1 MTTKTKHG
9 TRWLCTTALLMAM
22 NIIMSM
28 SVFSVPV
35 PGGHL
40 YLNDVIICFAAL
52 ILDPL
57 GAFCVGGVGAF
68 LGDFFFYPTPMFV
81 SLVTHGLQAVVIS
94 LCAHRMMKE
103 KPVIASLIGVLLGA
117 VIMVVGYSLGR
128 AFIYATPAAAIAK
141 LPYQILQALVG
152 AALSTAGV
160 CYQGMFRNPM
170 VSPDILGAS
179 TGAGFGAAVAI
190 LLGAGYFGISA
201 AAFCC
206 GLLAVAAAWL
216 VSRLSRTNQTVALIL
231 AGMMISSLFS
241 AGTSFVKLVADT
253 QQQLPAITYWLMGSL
268 SSIKDKD
275 VLFLSIPVTLG
286 MVPLL
291 VLRWRMNLLT
301 LGEEEAQSMGVNTRR
316 LRGTVIVCATLL
328 TSASVAVSGMIGWV
342 GLVIPHFCR
351 MLFGYDYRR
360 LIPAGA
366 LFGASFLLI
375 VDDIARLVT
384 TGELPLGILTAF
396 VGAPLFVYL
405 IVTGGRRRVH

>member
-1 MTTKTKHG
+1 MTAADK
-9 TRWLCTTALLMAM
+9 RYARR
-22 NIIMSM
+22 
-28 SVFSVPV
+28 
-35 PGGHL
+35 
-40 YLNDVIICFAAL
+40 FAV
-52 ILDPL
+52 L
-57 GAFCVGGVGAF
+57 GAVF
-68 LGDFFFYPTPMFV
+68 L
-81 SLVTHGLQAVVIS
+81 A
-94 LCAHRMMKE
+94 
-103 KPVIASLIGVLLGA
+103 VLLGSLLVGRYALSPGQLVHMLWTRITGGAADWPISDDKVVFA
-117 VIMVVGYSLGR
+117 VRLPRV
-128 AFIYATPAAAIAK
+128 AAA
-141 LPYQILQALVG
+141 ALVG
-152 AALSTAGV
+152 AALAVSGAA
-160 CYQGMFRNPM
+160 YQGMFRNPM

-216 VSRLSRTNQTVALIL
+216 VSRLSKADQAVALIL

-275 VLFLSIPVTLG
+275 VLFLSIPVALG
-286 MVPLL
+286 MIPLL

-316 LRGTVIVCATLL
+316 LRGAVIVCATLL

-366 LFGASFLLI
+366 LFGAAFLLA

-405 IVTGGRRRVH
+405 IVTGGGRRVH

>member
-1 MTTKTKHG
+1 MSTVFH
-9 TRWLCTTALLMAM
+9 
-22 NIIMSM
+22 NI
-28 SVFSVPV
+28 
-35 PGGHL
+35 L
-40 YLNDVIICFAAL
+40 RAADKRYARRFAV
-52 ILDPL
+52 L
-57 GAFCVGGVGAF
+57 GAVF
-68 LGDFFFYPTPMFV
+68 L
-81 SLVTHGLQAVVIS
+81 A
-94 LCAHRMMKE
+94 
-103 KPVIASLIGVLLGA
+103 VLLG
-117 VIMVVGYSLGR
+117 SLLLGR
-128 AFIYATPAAAIAK
+128 YALSPGQLLHMLWTKVTGGAADWPLSDDKVVFAVRLPRVAAA
-141 LPYQILQALVG
+141 ALVG
-152 AALSTAGV
+152 AALAVSGAA
-160 CYQGMFRNPM
+160 YQGMFRNPM

-268 SSIKDKD
+268 SSVKDTD

-286 MVPLL
+286 IVPLL
-291 VLRWRMNLLT
+291 ALRWRMNLLT

-405 IVTGGRRRVH
+405 IVTGGGRRVH

>member
-1 MTTKTKHG
+1 MTAADK
-9 TRWLCTTALLMAM
+9 RYARR
-22 NIIMSM
+22 
-28 SVFSVPV
+28 
-35 PGGHL
+35 
-40 YLNDVIICFAAL
+40 FAV
-52 ILDPL
+52 L
-57 GAFCVGGVGAF
+57 GAVF
-68 LGDFFFYPTPMFV
+68 L
-81 SLVTHGLQAVVIS
+81 A
-94 LCAHRMMKE
+94 
-103 KPVIASLIGVLLGA
+103 VLLG
-117 VIMVVGYSLGR
+117 SLLLGR
-128 AFIYATPAAAIAK
+128 YALSPGQLLHMLWTKVTGGAADWPLSDDKVVFAVRLPRVAAA
-141 LPYQILQALVG
+141 ALVG
-152 AALSTAGV
+152 AALAVSGAA
-160 CYQGMFRNPM
+160 YQGMFRNPM

-291 VLRWRMNLLT
+291 ALRWRMNLLT

-351 MLFGYDYRR
+351 MLFGYDCRR

-405 IVTGGRRRVH
+405 IVTGGGRRVH

>member
-1 MTTKTKHG
+1 MSTVFH
-9 TRWLCTTALLMAM
+9 
-22 NIIMSM
+22 NI
-28 SVFSVPV
+28 
-35 PGGHL
+35 L
-40 YLNDVIICFAAL
+40 RAADKRYARRFAV
-52 ILDPL
+52 L
-57 GAFCVGGVGAF
+57 GAVF
-68 LGDFFFYPTPMFV
+68 L
-81 SLVTHGLQAVVIS
+81 A
-94 LCAHRMMKE
+94 
-103 KPVIASLIGVLLGA
+103 VLLG
-117 VIMVVGYSLGR
+117 SLLLGR
-128 AFIYATPAAAIAK
+128 YALSPGQLLHMLWTKVTGGAADWPLSDDKVVFAVRLPRVAAA
-141 LPYQILQALVG
+141 ALVG
-152 AALSTAGV
+152 AALAVSGAA
-160 CYQGMFRNPM
+160 YQGMFRNPM

-179 TGAGFGAAVAI
+179 AGAGFGAAVAI

-268 SSIKDKD
+268 SSVKDTD

-291 VLRWRMNLLT
+291 ALRWRMNLLT

-396 VGAPLFVYL
+396 VGVPLFVYL
-405 IVTGGRRRVH
+405 IVTGGGRRVH

>member
-1 MTTKTKHG
+1 MTAADKRYARRFAVLG
-9 TRWLCTTALLMAM
+9 V
-22 NIIMSM
+22 
-28 SVFSVPV
+28 VF
-35 PGGHL
+35 L
-40 YLNDVIICFAAL
+40 A
-52 ILDPL
+52 
-57 GAFCVGGVGAF
+57 
-68 LGDFFFYPTPMFV
+68 
-81 SLVTHGLQAVVIS
+81 
-94 LCAHRMMKE
+94 
-103 KPVIASLIGVLLGA
+103 VLLG
-117 VIMVVGYSLGR
+117 SLLLGR
-128 AFIYATPAAAIAK
+128 YALSPGQLLHMLWTKVTGGAADWPLSDDKVVFAVRLPRVAAA
-141 LPYQILQALVG
+141 ALVG
-152 AALSTAGV
+152 AALAVSGAA
-160 CYQGMFRNPM
+160 YQGMFRNPM

-216 VSRLSRTNQTVALIL
+216 VSRLSRTNQTVVLIL

-275 VLFLSIPVTLG
+275 VLFLSIPVALG

-316 LRGTVIVCATLL
+316 LRGAVIVCATLL

-396 VGAPLFVYL
+396 VGAPLFLYL
-405 IVTGGRRRVH
+405 IATGGGRRVH

>member
-1 MTTKTKHG
+1 MSTVFH
-9 TRWLCTTALLMAM
+9 
-22 NIIMSM
+22 NI
-28 SVFSVPV
+28 
-35 PGGHL
+35 L
-40 YLNDVIICFAAL
+40 RAADKRYARRFA
-52 ILDPL
+52 
-57 GAFCVGGVGAF
+57 V
-68 LGDFFFYPTPMFV
+68 
-81 SLVTHGLQAVVIS
+81 
-94 LCAHRMMKE
+94 
-103 KPVIASLIGVLLGA
+103 LGA
-117 VIMVVGYSLGR
+117 VFLAVRLGSLLVGRYALSPGQLVHMLWTRISGGAADWPISDDKVVFAVRLPR
-128 AFIYATPAAAIAK
+128 VAAA
-141 LPYQILQALVG
+141 ALVG
-152 AALSTAGV
+152 AALAVAGAA
-160 CYQGMFRNPM
+160 YQGMFRKPM

-190 LLGAGYFGISA
+190 LLGAGDFGISA

-216 VSRLSRTNQTVALIL
+216 VSRLSKADQAVALIL

-253 QQQLPAITYWLMGSL
+253 QQQLPAITYWLMGAL

-275 VLFLSIPVTLG
+275 VVFLAIPVALG
-286 MVPLL
+286 MIPLFF
-291 VLRWRMNLLT
+291 LRWRMNLLT
-301 LGEEEAQSMGVNTRR
+301 VGEEEAQSMGVNTRR
-316 LRGTVIVCATLL
+316 LRGAVIVCATLL

-366 LFGASFLLI
+366 LFGAAFLLA

-396 VGAPLFVYL
+396 VGAPLFLYL
-405 IVTGGRRRVH
+405 IATGGGRRVH

>member
-1 MTTKTKHG
+1 MSRVY
-9 TRWLCTTALLMAM
+9 TRRF
-22 NIIMSM
+22 IMLGL
-28 SVFSVPV
+28 VFV
-35 PGGHL
+35 L
-40 YLNDVIICFAAL
+40 
-52 ILDPL
+52 
-57 GAFCVGGVGAF
+57 
-68 LGDFFFYPTPMFV
+68 
-81 SLVTHGLQAVVIS
+81 
-94 LCAHRMMKE
+94 
-103 KPVIASLIGVLLGA
+103 VLLG
-117 VIMVVGYSLGR
+117 SLLLGR
-128 AFIYATPAAAIAK
+128 YALSPGQLLHMLWTKVTGGAADWPLSDDKVVFAVRLPRVAAA
-141 LPYQILQALVG
+141 ALVG
-152 AALSTAGV
+152 AALAVSGAA
-160 CYQGMFRNPM
+160 YQGMFRNPM

-216 VSRLSRTNQTVALIL
+216 VSRLSRTNQTVTLIL

-405 IVTGGRRRVH
+405 IVTGGGRRVH

>member
-1 MTTKTKHG
+1 MTAADK
-9 TRWLCTTALLMAM
+9 RYARR
-22 NIIMSM
+22 
-28 SVFSVPV
+28 
-35 PGGHL
+35 
-40 YLNDVIICFAAL
+40 FAV
-52 ILDPL
+52 L
-57 GAFCVGGVGAF
+57 GAVF
-68 LGDFFFYPTPMFV
+68 L
-81 SLVTHGLQAVVIS
+81 A
-94 LCAHRMMKE
+94 
-103 KPVIASLIGVLLGA
+103 VLLGSLLVGRYALSPGQLLHMLWTKVTGGAADWPISDDKVVFA
-117 VIMVVGYSLGR
+117 VRLPRV
-128 AFIYATPAAAIAK
+128 AAA
-141 LPYQILQALVG
+141 ALVG
-152 AALSTAGV
+152 AALAVSGAA
-160 CYQGMFRNPM
+160 YQGMFRNPM

-216 VSRLSRTNQTVALIL
+216 VSRLSKADQAVALIL

-275 VLFLSIPVTLG
+275 VVFLAIPVTLG
-286 MVPLL
+286 MIPLFF
-291 VLRWRMNLLT
+291 LRWRMNLLT
-301 LGEEEAQSMGVNTRR
+301 VGEEEAQSMGVNTRR
-316 LRGTVIVCATLL
+316 LRGAVIVCATLL

-396 VGAPLFVYL
+396 VGAPLFLYL
-405 IVTGGRRRVH
+405 IATGGGRRVH

>member
-1 MTTKTKHG
+1 MSTVFH
-9 TRWLCTTALLMAM
+9 
-22 NIIMSM
+22 NI
-28 SVFSVPV
+28 
-35 PGGHL
+35 L
-40 YLNDVIICFAAL
+40 RAADKRYARRFAV
-52 ILDPL
+52 L
-57 GAFCVGGVGAF
+57 GAVF
-68 LGDFFFYPTPMFV
+68 L
-81 SLVTHGLQAVVIS
+81 A
-94 LCAHRMMKE
+94 
-103 KPVIASLIGVLLGA
+103 VLLGSLLVGRYALSPGQLVHMLWTRISGGAADWPISDDKVVFA
-117 VIMVVGYSLGR
+117 VRLPRV
-128 AFIYATPAAAIAK
+128 AAA
-141 LPYQILQALVG
+141 ALVG
-152 AALSTAGV
+152 AALAVSGAA
-160 CYQGMFRNPM
+160 YQGMFRNPM

-216 VSRLSRTNQTVALIL
+216 VSRLSKANQAVALIL

-275 VLFLSIPVTLG
+275 VVFLTIPVALG
-286 MVPLL
+286 MIPLFF
-291 VLRWRMNLLT
+291 LRWQMNLLT
-301 LGEEEAQSMGVNTRR
+301 VGEEEAQSMGVNTRR
-316 LRGTVIVCATLL
+316 LRGAVIVCATLL

-366 LFGASFLLI
+366 LFGAAFLLA

-396 VGAPLFVYL
+396 VGAPLFLYL
-405 IVTGGRRRVH
+405 IATGGGRRVH

>member
-1 MTTKTKHG
+1 MSTVFH
-9 TRWLCTTALLMAM
+9 
-22 NIIMSM
+22 NI
-28 SVFSVPV
+28 
-35 PGGHL
+35 L
-40 YLNDVIICFAAL
+40 RAADKRYARRFAV
-52 ILDPL
+52 L
-57 GAFCVGGVGAF
+57 GAVF
-68 LGDFFFYPTPMFV
+68 L
-81 SLVTHGLQAVVIS
+81 A
-94 LCAHRMMKE
+94 
-103 KPVIASLIGVLLGA
+103 VLLG
-117 VIMVVGYSLGR
+117 SLLLGR
-128 AFIYATPAAAIAK
+128 YALSPGQLLHMLWTKVTGGAADWPLSDDKVVFAVRLPRVAAA
-141 LPYQILQALVG
+141 ALVG
-152 AALSTAGV
+152 AALAVSGAA
-160 CYQGMFRNPM
+160 YQGMFRNPM

-268 SSIKDKD
+268 SSVKDTD

-286 MVPLL
+286 VVPLL
-291 VLRWRMNLLT
+291 ALRWRMNLLT

-342 GLVIPHFCR
+342 GLVIPQFCR

-405 IVTGGRRRVH
+405 IVTGGGRRVH

>member
-1 MTTKTKHG
+1 MTAADK
-9 TRWLCTTALLMAM
+9 RYARR
-22 NIIMSM
+22 
-28 SVFSVPV
+28 
-35 PGGHL
+35 
-40 YLNDVIICFAAL
+40 FAV
-52 ILDPL
+52 L
-57 GAFCVGGVGAF
+57 GAVF
-68 LGDFFFYPTPMFV
+68 L
-81 SLVTHGLQAVVIS
+81 A
-94 LCAHRMMKE
+94 
-103 KPVIASLIGVLLGA
+103 VLLGSLLVGRYALSPGQLVHMLWARISGGAADWPISDDKVVFA
-117 VIMVVGYSLGR
+117 VRLPRV
-128 AFIYATPAAAIAK
+128 AAA
-141 LPYQILQALVG
+141 ALVG
-152 AALSTAGV
+152 AALAVSGAA
-160 CYQGMFRNPM
+160 YQGMFRNPM

-216 VSRLSRTNQTVALIL
+216 VSRLSKADQAVALIL

-241 AGTSFVKLVADT
+241 AGTSFVKLVADP

-275 VLFLSIPVTLG
+275 VVFLAIPVALG
-286 MVPLL
+286 MIPLFF
-291 VLRWRMNLLT
+291 LRWRMNLLT
-301 LGEEEAQSMGVNTRR
+301 VGEEEAQSMGVNTRR
-316 LRGTVIVCATLL
+316 LRGAVIVCATLL

-366 LFGASFLLI
+366 LFGAAFLLA

-396 VGAPLFVYL
+396 VGAPLFLYL
-405 IVTGGRRRVH
+405 IATGGGRRVH

>member
-1 MTTKTKHG
+1 MNRAY
-9 TRWLCTTALLMAM
+9 TRRFIMLGLVFVLALL
-22 NIIMSM
+22 
-28 SVFSVPV
+28 
-35 PGGHL
+35 G
-40 YLNDVIICFAAL
+40 
-52 ILDPL
+52 
-57 GAFCVGGVGAF
+57 
-68 LGDFFFYPTPMFV
+68 
-81 SLVTHGLQAVVIS
+81 SL
-94 LCAHRMMKE
+94 
-103 KPVIASLIGVLLGA
+103 LLGRYALSPGQLLHMLWTRITGGAADWPLSDDKVVFA
-117 VIMVVGYSLGR
+117 VRLPRV
-128 AFIYATPAAAIAK
+128 AAA
-141 LPYQILQALVG
+141 ALVG
-152 AALSTAGV
+152 AALAVSGAA
-160 CYQGMFRNPM
+160 YQGMFRNPM

-216 VSRLSRTNQTVALIL
+216 VSRLSKANQAVALIL

-275 VLFLSIPVTLG
+275 VVFLAIPVALG
-286 MVPLL
+286 MIPLFF
-291 VLRWRMNLLT
+291 LRWRMNLLT

-316 LRGTVIVCATLL
+316 LRGAVIVCATLL

-396 VGAPLFVYL
+396 VGAPLFLYL
-405 IVTGGRRRVH
+405 IATGGGRRVH

>member
-1 MTTKTKHG
+1 MSTVFH
-9 TRWLCTTALLMAM
+9 
-22 NIIMSM
+22 NI
-28 SVFSVPV
+28 
-35 PGGHL
+35 L
-40 YLNDVIICFAAL
+40 RAADKRYARRFAV
-52 ILDPL
+52 L
-57 GAFCVGGVGAF
+57 GAVF
-68 LGDFFFYPTPMFV
+68 L
-81 SLVTHGLQAVVIS
+81 A
-94 LCAHRMMKE
+94 
-103 KPVIASLIGVLLGA
+103 VLLGSLLVGRYALSPGQLVHMLWTRISGGAADWPISDDKVVFA
-117 VIMVVGYSLGR
+117 VRLPRV
-128 AFIYATPAAAIAK
+128 AAA
-141 LPYQILQALVG
+141 ALVG
-152 AALSTAGV
+152 AALAVSGAA
-160 CYQGMFRNPM
+160 YQGMFRNPM

-216 VSRLSRTNQTVALIL
+216 VSRLSKADQAVALIL

-275 VLFLSIPVTLG
+275 VVFLAIPVALG
-286 MVPLL
+286 MVPLFF
-291 VLRWRMNLLT
+291 LRWRMNLLT
-301 LGEEEAQSMGVNTRR
+301 VGEEEAQSMGVNTRR
-316 LRGTVIVCATLL
+316 LRGAVIVCATLL

-396 VGAPLFVYL
+396 VGAPLFLYL
-405 IVTGGRRRVH
+405 IATGGGRRVH

>member
-1 MTTKTKHG
+1 MSTVFH
-9 TRWLCTTALLMAM
+9 
-22 NIIMSM
+22 NI
-28 SVFSVPV
+28 
-35 PGGHL
+35 L
-40 YLNDVIICFAAL
+40 RAADKRYARRFAV
-52 ILDPL
+52 L
-57 GAFCVGGVGAF
+57 GAVF
-68 LGDFFFYPTPMFV
+68 L
-81 SLVTHGLQAVVIS
+81 A
-94 LCAHRMMKE
+94 
-103 KPVIASLIGVLLGA
+103 VLLGSLLVGRYALSPGQLVHMLWARISGGAADWPISDDKVVFA
-117 VIMVVGYSLGR
+117 VRLPRV
-128 AFIYATPAAAIAK
+128 AAA
-141 LPYQILQALVG
+141 ALAG
-152 AALSTAGV
+152 AALAVSGAA
-160 CYQGMFRNPM
+160 YQGMFRNPM

-216 VSRLSRTNQTVALIL
+216 VSRLSRTNQTVTLIL

-291 VLRWRMNLLT
+291 ALRWRMNLLT

-405 IVTGGRRRVH
+405 IVTGGGRRVH

>member
-1 MTTKTKHG
+1 MSTVFH
-9 TRWLCTTALLMAM
+9 
-22 NIIMSM
+22 NI
-28 SVFSVPV
+28 
-35 PGGHL
+35 L
-40 YLNDVIICFAAL
+40 RAADKRYARRFAV
-52 ILDPL
+52 L
-57 GAFCVGGVGAF
+57 GAVF
-68 LGDFFFYPTPMFV
+68 L
-81 SLVTHGLQAVVIS
+81 A
-94 LCAHRMMKE
+94 
-103 KPVIASLIGVLLGA
+103 VLLGSLLVGRYALSPGQLVHMLWARISGGAADWPLSDDKVVFA
-117 VIMVVGYSLGR
+117 VRLPRV
-128 AFIYATPAAAIAK
+128 AAA
-141 LPYQILQALVG
+141 ALVG
-152 AALSTAGV
+152 AALAVSGAA
-160 CYQGMFRNPM
+160 YQGMFRNPM

-216 VSRLSRTNQTVALIL
+216 VSRLSKADQAVALIL

-275 VLFLSIPVTLG
+275 VVFLAIPVALG
-286 MVPLL
+286 MIPLFF
-291 VLRWRMNLLT
+291 LRWRMNLLT
-301 LGEEEAQSMGVNTRR
+301 VGEEEAQSMGVNTRR
-316 LRGTVIVCATLL
+316 LRGAVIVCATLL

-366 LFGASFLLI
+366 LFGAAFLLA

-396 VGAPLFVYL
+396 VGAPLFLYL
-405 IVTGGRRRVH
+405 IATGGGRRVH

>member
-1 MTTKTKHG
+1 MNRAY
-9 TRWLCTTALLMAM
+9 TRRFIMLGLVFVLALL
-22 NIIMSM
+22 
-28 SVFSVPV
+28 
-35 PGGHL
+35 G
-40 YLNDVIICFAAL
+40 
-52 ILDPL
+52 
-57 GAFCVGGVGAF
+57 
-68 LGDFFFYPTPMFV
+68 
-81 SLVTHGLQAVVIS
+81 SL
-94 LCAHRMMKE
+94 
-103 KPVIASLIGVLLGA
+103 LLGRYALSPGQLLHMLWTKVTGGAADWPLSDDKVVFA
-117 VIMVVGYSLGR
+117 VRLPRV
-128 AFIYATPAAAIAK
+128 AAA
-141 LPYQILQALVG
+141 ALVG
-152 AALSTAGV
+152 AALSVSGAA
-160 CYQGMFRNPM
+160 YQGMFRNPM

-179 TGAGFGAAVAI
+179 TGAGLGAAVAI

-216 VSRLSRTNQTVALIL
+216 VSRLSRTNQTVTLIL

-275 VLFLSIPVTLG
+275 VLFLSIPVALG

-316 LRGTVIVCATLL
+316 LRGAVIVCATLL

-366 LFGASFLLI
+366 LFGAAFLLA

-405 IVTGGRRRVH
+405 IVTGGGRRVH

>member
-1 MTTKTKHG
+1 MTAADK
-9 TRWLCTTALLMAM
+9 RYARR
-22 NIIMSM
+22 
-28 SVFSVPV
+28 
-35 PGGHL
+35 
-40 YLNDVIICFAAL
+40 FAV
-52 ILDPL
+52 L
-57 GAFCVGGVGAF
+57 GAVF
-68 LGDFFFYPTPMFV
+68 L
-81 SLVTHGLQAVVIS
+81 A
-94 LCAHRMMKE
+94 
-103 KPVIASLIGVLLGA
+103 VLLG
-117 VIMVVGYSLGR
+117 SLLLGR
-128 AFIYATPAAAIAK
+128 YALSPGQLLHMLWTKVTGDAADWPLSDDKVVFAVRLPRVAAA
-141 LPYQILQALVG
+141 ALVG
-152 AALSTAGV
+152 AALAVSGAA
-160 CYQGMFRNPM
+160 YQGMFRNPM

-216 VSRLSRTNQTVALIL
+216 VSRLSKADQAVALIL

-275 VLFLSIPVTLG
+275 VVFLAIPVALG
-286 MVPLL
+286 MIPLFF
-291 VLRWRMNLLT
+291 LRWRMNLLT

-316 LRGTVIVCATLL
+316 LRGAVIVCATLL

-366 LFGASFLLI
+366 LFGAAFLLA

-396 VGAPLFVYL
+396 VGAPLFLYL
-405 IVTGGRRRVH
+405 IATGGGRRVH

>member
-1 MTTKTKHG
+1 MSTVFH
-9 TRWLCTTALLMAM
+9 
-22 NIIMSM
+22 NI
-28 SVFSVPV
+28 
-35 PGGHL
+35 L
-40 YLNDVIICFAAL
+40 RAADKRYARRFAV
-52 ILDPL
+52 L
-57 GAFCVGGVGAF
+57 GAVF
-68 LGDFFFYPTPMFV
+68 L
-81 SLVTHGLQAVVIS
+81 A
-94 LCAHRMMKE
+94 
-103 KPVIASLIGVLLGA
+103 VLLG
-117 VIMVVGYSLGR
+117 SLLLGR
-128 AFIYATPAAAIAK
+128 YALSPGQLLHMLWTKVTGGAADWPLSDDKVVFAVRLPRVAAA
-141 LPYQILQALVG
+141 ALVG
-152 AALSTAGV
+152 AALAVSGAA
-160 CYQGMFRNPM
+160 YQGMFRNPM

-179 TGAGFGAAVAI
+179 AGAGFGAAVAI

-268 SSIKDKD
+268 SSIKDTD

-291 VLRWRMNLLT
+291 ALRWRMNLLT

-316 LRGTVIVCATLL
+316 LRGTVIV
-328 TSASVAVSGMIGWV
+328 SASVAVSGMIGWV

-405 IVTGGRRRVH
+405 IVTGGSRRVH

>member
-1 MTTKTKHG
+1 MTAADK
-9 TRWLCTTALLMAM
+9 RYARR
-22 NIIMSM
+22 
-28 SVFSVPV
+28 
-35 PGGHL
+35 
-40 YLNDVIICFAAL
+40 FA
-52 ILDPL
+52 
-57 GAFCVGGVGAF
+57 V
-68 LGDFFFYPTPMFV
+68 
-81 SLVTHGLQAVVIS
+81 
-94 LCAHRMMKE
+94 
-103 KPVIASLIGVLLGA
+103 LGA
-117 VIMVVGYSLGR
+117 VFLAMLLGSLLLGR
-128 AFIYATPAAAIAK
+128 YALSPGQLLHMLWTKVTGGAADWPLSDDKVVFAVRLPRVAAA
-141 LPYQILQALVG
+141 ALVG
-152 AALSTAGV
+152 AALAVSGAA
-160 CYQGMFRNPM
+160 YQGMFRNPM

-216 VSRLSRTNQTVALIL
+216 VSRLSKADQAVALIL

-275 VLFLSIPVTLG
+275 VVFLAIPVALG
-286 MVPLL
+286 MIPLFF
-291 VLRWRMNLLT
+291 LRWRMNLLT

-316 LRGTVIVCATLL
+316 LRGAVIVCATLL

-366 LFGASFLLI
+366 LFGAAFLLA

-396 VGAPLFVYL
+396 VGAPLFLYL
-405 IVTGGRRRVH
+405 IITGGRRHEH

>member
-1 MTTKTKHG
+1 MTAADK
-9 TRWLCTTALLMAM
+9 RYARR
-22 NIIMSM
+22 
-28 SVFSVPV
+28 
-35 PGGHL
+35 
-40 YLNDVIICFAAL
+40 FA
-52 ILDPL
+52 
-57 GAFCVGGVGAF
+57 V
-68 LGDFFFYPTPMFV
+68 
-81 SLVTHGLQAVVIS
+81 
-94 LCAHRMMKE
+94 
-103 KPVIASLIGVLLGA
+103 LGA
-117 VIMVVGYSLGR
+117 VFLAMLLGSLLLGR
-128 AFIYATPAAAIAK
+128 YALSPGQLLHMLWTKVTGGAADWPLSDDKVVFAVRLPRVAAA
-141 LPYQILQALVG
+141 ALVG
-152 AALSTAGV
+152 AALAVSGAA
-160 CYQGMFRNPM
+160 YQGMFRNPM

-216 VSRLSRTNQTVALIL
+216 VSRLSKADQAVALIL

-275 VLFLSIPVTLG
+275 VVFLAIPVALG
-286 MVPLL
+286 MIPLFF
-291 VLRWRMNLLT
+291 LRWRMNLPT

-316 LRGTVIVCATLL
+316 LRGAVIVCATLL

-366 LFGASFLLI
+366 LFGAAFLLA

-405 IVTGGRRRVH
+405 IVTGGGRRVH

>member
-1 MTTKTKHG
+1 MSTVFH
-9 TRWLCTTALLMAM
+9 
-22 NIIMSM
+22 NI
-28 SVFSVPV
+28 
-35 PGGHL
+35 L
-40 YLNDVIICFAAL
+40 RAADKRYARRFAV
-52 ILDPL
+52 L
-57 GAFCVGGVGAF
+57 GAVF
-68 LGDFFFYPTPMFV
+68 L
-81 SLVTHGLQAVVIS
+81 A
-94 LCAHRMMKE
+94 
-103 KPVIASLIGVLLGA
+103 VLLGSLLVGRYALSPGQLVHMLWARVTGGAADWPISDDKVVFA
-117 VIMVVGYSLGR
+117 VRLPRV
-128 AFIYATPAAAIAK
+128 AAA
-141 LPYQILQALVG
+141 ALVG
-152 AALSTAGV
+152 AALAVSGAA
-160 CYQGMFRNPM
+160 YQGMFRNPM

-190 LLGAGYFGISA
+190 LLGAGYLGISA

-216 VSRLSRTNQTVALIL
+216 VSRLSKADQAVALIL

-275 VLFLSIPVTLG
+275 VVFLAIPVALG
-286 MVPLL
+286 MIPLFF
-291 VLRWRMNLLT
+291 LRWRMNLLT
-301 LGEEEAQSMGVNTRR
+301 VGEEEAQSMGVNTRR
-316 LRGTVIVCATLL
+316 LRGAVIVCATLL

-366 LFGASFLLI
+366 LFGAAFLLA

-396 VGAPLFVYL
+396 VGAPLFLYL
-405 IVTGGRRRVH
+405 IATGGGRRVH